1 LAEKEIEGVRT
12 KCMPR
17 KSRAMVTRRESS
29 VNVVVDNDNKNNNVD
44 SSQVGSK
51 RLEVQQVQ
59 DEGR

>member
-1 LAEKEIEGVRT
+1 
-12 KCMPR
+12 MPR